1 MKEIERKFLLDKIPE
16 DIEFVDS
23 YEIVQFY
30 LFTED
35 DKIVRVRKYGQKF
48 NIGFKKGSGLSR
60 LEKEIE
66 ISEQDFNDL
75 VEFGAKNKISKQR
88 HITYYGEYKIEV
100 DEFKEKYEGLFYA
113 EVEFENE
120 KIANE
125 FKPPKWFGKEV
136 TGDFKHT
143 NSYLS
148 MQY

>member
-1 MKEIERKFLLDKIPE
+1 MKEIERKFILEKIPE
-16 DIEFVDS
+16 NIKFVDS

-30 LFTED
+30 LFSEG
-35 DKIVRVRKYGQKF
+35 DKIMRVRKYGHKF

-66 ISEQDFNDL
+66 ISEEDFNDL

-88 HITYYGEYKIEV
+88 HITYIGEYKIEV

-113 EVEFENE
+113 EVEFIGE
-120 KIANE
+120 KEANE
-125 FKPPKWFGKEV
+125 FEPPNWFGKEV
-136 TGDFKHT
+136 TGDIKHT

-148 MQY
+148 ME